1 MTETGHRATLA
12 FRSRTLMIDERVS
25 GGVTI
30 LDIRGNLT
38 IDMLRDMIVLD
49 LVRELIQRDR
59 MSIIINL
66 AEVKQLDTM
75 GLCNIVEA
83 FITLRRKG
91 GVLKLLGVSQHVREV
106 LKVTRLLPLFEI
118 YDSEAAAVASFE
130 QASNA

>member
-1 MTETGHRATLA
+1 
-12 FRSRTLMIDERVS
+12 MIDERVS

-49 LVRELIQRDR
+49 MVRALIQQGR

-91 GVLKLLGVSQHVREV
+91 GVLKLLGVSSHVREV
-106 LKVTRLLPLFEI
+106 LRVTKLLPLFEI
-118 YDSEAAAVASFE
+118 YDSETAAVASFE

>member
-1 MTETGHRATLA
+1 MAETGHPAALT
-12 FRSRTLMIDERVS
+12 FRSRAMTIDERVS
-25 GGVTI
+25 DGVTI

-38 IDMLRDMIVLD
+38 IDMLRDLVVLD
-49 LVRELIQRDR
+49 LVRTLIQQGR
-59 MSIIINL
+59 MNIVINL
-66 AEVKQLDTM
+66 GEVKQLDTM

-91 GVLKLLGVSQHVREV
+91 GVLKLLGVSQHVREI
-106 LKVTRLLPLFEI
+106 LKVTKLLPLFEI